1 MMFYTLK
8 QQVMNKLR
16 TICCLISVLF
26 SMTILHAQDSQWSVN
41 PYDYKYD
48 MTVYAKV
55 VYEGAEI
62 SDYSNYEIGAFVG
75 NECRGVGDVQT
86 KDSYTWVYLRVRSNQ
101 ASGEKLIFK
110 LYDKSTGRTSVI
122 KPSQVIAFS
131 SQGMIGKPSSPVTLE
146 KPSYTLGD
154 VNEDGKISVMDIVA
168 ISQIMSGQV
177 DSNYNNLAADVNV
190 DGKISVMDIV
200 SVRQM
205 IANKVQ

>member
-1 MMFYTLK
+1 
-8 QQVMNKLR
+8 MNKLR

-55 VYEGAEI
+55 VYEGAEV

-154 VNEDGKISVMDIVA
+154 VNADGIIDVADIVGVH
-168 ISQIMSGQV
+168 QITAGGSTVG
-177 DSNYNNLAADVNV
+177 YNQLAADANADGVINV
-190 DGKISVMDIV
+190 ADV
-200 SVRQM
+200 VRIRSI
-205 IANKVQ
+205 IANKSN

>member
-1 MMFYTLK
+1 
-8 QQVMNKLR
+8 MNKLR

-55 VYEGAEI
+55 VYEGTEV

-110 LYDKSTGRTSVI
+110 LYDKSTGRTCVI

-168 ISQIMSGQV
+168 IRQIMSGQV

-205 IANKVQ
+205 IANKDQ

>member
-55 VYEGAEI
+55 VYEGTEV

-110 LYDKSTGRTSVI
+110 LYDKSTGRTCVI

-154 VNEDGKISVMDIVA
+154 VNEDGVISITDIIA
-168 ISQIMSGQV
+168 ISKIIAGSA
-177 DSNYNNLAADVNV
+177 DNNYNKLAADVDG
-190 DGKISVMDIV
+190 DGKISITDIV
-200 SVRQM
+200 LVNQM
-205 IANKVQ
+205 IAGVK

>member
-55 VYEGAEI
+55 VYEGAEV

-154 VNEDGKISVMDIVA
+154 VNEDGIISITDIIA
-168 ISQIMSGQV
+168 ISKIIAGSA
-177 DSNYNNLAADVNV
+177 DNNYNKLAADVDG
-190 DGKISVMDIV
+190 DGKISITDIV
-200 SVRQM
+200 LVNQM
-205 IANKVQ
+205 IAGVK

>member
-55 VYEGAEI
+55 VYEGAEV

-154 VNEDGKISVMDIVA
+154 VNEDGIIDVADIVGVH
-168 ISQIMSGQV
+168 QITAGGSTVG
-177 DSNYNNLAADVNV
+177 YNQLAADANADGVINV
-190 DGKISVMDIV
+190 AEV
-200 SVRQM
+200 VRIRSI
-205 IANKVQ
+205 IANKSN

>member
-55 VYEGAEI
+55 VYEGTEV

-110 LYDKSTGRTSVI
+110 LYDKSTGRTCVI

-154 VNEDGKISVMDIVA
+154 VNEDGIIDIADVVA
-168 ISQIMSGQV
+168 ASQLAAGV
-177 DSNYNNLAADVNV
+177 ADSKYNSLAADANL
-190 DGKISVMDIV
+190 DGKINIADVVMIYTI
-200 SVRQM
+200 
-205 IANKVQ
+205 IADSKK

>member
-1 MMFYTLK
+1 
-8 QQVMNKLR
+8 MNKLR

-55 VYEGAEI
+55 VYEGAEV

-154 VNEDGKISVMDIVA
+154 VNEDGIISITDIIA
-168 ISQIMSGQV
+168 ISKIIAGSA
-177 DSNYNNLAADVNV
+177 DNNYNKLAADVDG
-190 DGKISVMDIV
+190 DGKISITDIV
-200 SVRQM
+200 LVNQM
-205 IANKVQ
+205 IAGVK

>member
-55 VYEGAEI
+55 VYEGTEV

-110 LYDKSTGRTSVI
+110 LYDKSTGRTCVI

-168 ISQIMSGQV
+168 IRQIMSGQV
-177 DSNYNNLAADVNV
+177 DGNYNKLAADVNV

-205 IANKVQ
+205 IANKNQ

>member
-1 MMFYTLK
+1 MFYTLK

-55 VYEGAEI
+55 VYEGTEV

-110 LYDKSTGRTSVI
+110 LYDKSTGRTCVI

-154 VNEDGKISVMDIVA
+154 VNEDGIIDIADVVA
-168 ISQIMSGQV
+168 ASQLTAGV
-177 DSNYNNLAADVNV
+177 ADSKYNSLAADANL
-190 DGKISVMDIV
+190 DGKINIADVVMI
-200 SVRQM
+200 STI
-205 IANKVQ
+205 IADSKK

>member
-1 MMFYTLK
+1 
-8 QQVMNKLR
+8 MNKLR

-55 VYEGAEI
+55 VYEGTEV

-154 VNEDGKISVMDIVA
+154 VNEDGVIDIADVVA
-168 ISQIMSGQV
+168 ASQLTAGV
-177 DSNYNNLAADVNV
+177 ADSKYNSLAADANL
-190 DGKISVMDIV
+190 DGKINIADVVMI
-200 SVRQM
+200 STI
-205 IANKVQ
+205 IADSKK

>member
-1 MMFYTLK
+1 
-8 QQVMNKLR
+8 MNKLR

-55 VYEGAEI
+55 VYEGAEV

-101 ASGEKLIFK
+101 TSGEKLIFK

>member
-55 VYEGAEI
+55 VYEGVEV

-122 KPSQVIAFS
+122 KPLQVIAFS

>member
-55 VYEGAEI
+55 VYEGAEV

-86 KDSYTWVYLRVRSNQ
+86 KDSYIWVYLRVRSNQ

-110 LYDKSTGRTSVI
+110 LYDKSIGRTCVI

-154 VNEDGKISVMDIVA
+154 VNEDGIIDIADVVA
-168 ISQIMSGQV
+168 ASQLTAGV
-177 DSNYNNLAADVNV
+177 ADSKYNSLAADANL
-190 DGKISVMDIV
+190 DGKINIADVVMI
-200 SVRQM
+200 STI
-205 IANKVQ
+205 IADSKK

>member
-1 MMFYTLK
+1 
-8 QQVMNKLR
+8 MNKLR

-55 VYEGAEI
+55 VYEGAEV

-122 KPSQVIAFS
+122 KPTQVIAFS

-154 VNEDGKISVMDIVA
+154 VNEDGIIDVADIVGVH
-168 ISQIMSGQV
+168 QITAGGSTVG
-177 DSNYNNLAADVNV
+177 YNQLAADANADGVINV
-190 DGKISVMDIV
+190 ADV
-200 SVRQM
+200 VRIRSI
-205 IANKVQ
+205 IANKSN

>member
-1 MMFYTLK
+1 
-8 QQVMNKLR
+8 MNKLR

-26 SMTILHAQDSQWSVN
+26 SMTILHAQDSQWRVN

-55 VYEGAEI
+55 VYEGAEV

-86 KDSYTWVYLRVRSNQ
+86 KVSYTWVYLRVRSNQ

-110 LYDKSTGRTSVI
+110 LYDKSTGRTCVI
-122 KPSQVIAFS
+122 KPSQGIAFS

-154 VNEDGKISVMDIVA
+154 VNEDGIIDVADIVGVH
-168 ISQIMSGQV
+168 QITAGGSTVG
-177 DSNYNNLAADVNV
+177 YNQLAADANADGVINV
-190 DGKISVMDIV
+190 ADV
-200 SVRQM
+200 VRIRSI
-205 IANKVQ
+205 IANKSN

>member
-55 VYEGAEI
+55 VYEGAEV

-110 LYDKSTGRTSVI
+110 LYDKSTGRTSVV

>member
-1 MMFYTLK
+1 
-8 QQVMNKLR
+8 MNKLR

-55 VYEGAEI
+55 VYEGAEV

-110 LYDKSTGRTSVI
+110 LYDKSTGRTCVI

-131 SQGMIGKPSSPVTLE
+131 SQGMIGKPSSPVTLV

-154 VNEDGKISVMDIVA
+154 VNEDGIIDIADVVA
-168 ISQIMSGQV
+168 ASQLTAGV
-177 DSNYNNLAADVNV
+177 ADSKYNSLAADANL
-190 DGKISVMDIV
+190 DGKINIADVVMI
-200 SVRQM
+200 STI
-205 IANKVQ
+205 IADSKK

>member
-1 MMFYTLK
+1 
-8 QQVMNKLR
+8 MNKLR

-55 VYEGAEI
+55 VYEGTEV

-110 LYDKSTGRTSVI
+110 LYDKSTGRTCVI

-154 VNEDGKISVMDIVA
+154 VNEDGIIDIADVVA
-168 ISQIMSGQV
+168 ASQLAAGV
-177 DSNYNNLAADVNV
+177 ADSKYNSLAADANL
-190 DGKISVMDIV
+190 DGKINIADVVMIYTI
-200 SVRQM
+200 
-205 IANKVQ
+205 IADSKK

>member
-55 VYEGAEI
+55 VYEGAEV

-75 NECRGVGDVQT
+75 NECRGVGDVQI

-154 VNEDGKISVMDIVA
+154 VNEDGIIDVADIVGVH
-168 ISQIMSGQV
+168 QITAGGSTVG
-177 DSNYNNLAADVNV
+177 YNQLAADANADGVINV
-190 DGKISVMDIV
+190 ADV
-200 SVRQM
+200 VRIRSI
-205 IANKVQ
+205 IANKSN

>member
-48 MTVYAKV
+48 MTIYAKV
-55 VYEGAEI
+55 VYEGAEV

-154 VNEDGKISVMDIVA
+154 VNEDGIIDVA
-168 ISQIMSGQV
+168 DVVAASQLAAGVV
-177 DSNYNNLAADVNV
+177 DSKYNSLAADANL
-190 DGKISVMDIV
+190 DGKINIADVVMI
-200 SVRQM
+200 STI
-205 IANKVQ
+205 IADSKK

>member
-55 VYEGAEI
+55 VYEGAEV

-75 NECRGVGDVQT
+75 NKCRGVGDVQT

-154 VNEDGKISVMDIVA
+154 VNEDGVISITDIIA
-168 ISQIMSGQV
+168 ISKIIAGSA
-177 DSNYNNLAADVNV
+177 DNNYNKLAADVDG
-190 DGKISVMDIV
+190 DGKISITDIV
-200 SVRQM
+200 LVNQM
-205 IANKVQ
+205 IAGVK

>member
-1 MMFYTLK
+1 
-8 QQVMNKLR
+8 MNKLR

-55 VYEGAEI
+55 VYEGTEV

-122 KPSQVIAFS
+122 KPLQVIAFS

-154 VNEDGKISVMDIVA
+154 VNEDGIIDIADVVA
-168 ISQIMSGQV
+168 ASQLAAGV
-177 DSNYNNLAADVNV
+177 ADSKYNSLAADANL
-190 DGKISVMDIV
+190 DGKINIADVVMIYTI
-200 SVRQM
+200 
-205 IANKVQ
+205 IADSKK

>member
-1 MMFYTLK
+1 
-8 QQVMNKLR
+8 MNKLR

-48 MTVYAKV
+48 MTIYAKV
-55 VYEGAEI
+55 VYEGVEV
-62 SDYSNYEIGAFVG
+62 SDYSNYEIGTFVG

-154 VNEDGKISVMDIVA
+154 VNEDGIIDVADIVGVH
-168 ISQIMSGQV
+168 QITAGGSTVG
-177 DSNYNNLAADVNV
+177 YNQLAADANADGVINV
-190 DGKISVMDIV
+190 ADV
-200 SVRQM
+200 VRIRSI
-205 IANKVQ
+205 IANKSN

>member
-48 MTVYAKV
+48 MTIYAKV
-55 VYEGAEI
+55 VYEGAEV

-110 LYDKSTGRTSVI
+110 LYDKSTGRTCVI

-154 VNEDGKISVMDIVA
+154 VNEDGIIDIADVVA
-168 ISQIMSGQV
+168 ASQLAAGV
-177 DSNYNNLAADVNV
+177 ADSKYNSLAADANL
-190 DGKISVMDIV
+190 DGKINIADVVMIYTI
-200 SVRQM
+200 
-205 IANKVQ
+205 IADSKK

>member
-1 MMFYTLK
+1 
-8 QQVMNKLR
+8 MNKLR

-55 VYEGAEI
+55 VYEGAEV

-122 KPSQVIAFS
+122 KPLQVIAFS

-146 KPSYTLGD
+146 KTSYTLGD

>member
-1 MMFYTLK
+1 
-8 QQVMNKLR
+8 MNKLR

-55 VYEGAEI
+55 VYEGAEV

-154 VNEDGKISVMDIVA
+154 VNEDGKISVLDIVA
-168 ISQIMSGQV
+168 IRQIMSGQV

-205 IANKVQ
+205 IANKDQ

>member
-55 VYEGAEI
+55 VYEGAEV

-101 ASGEKLIFK
+101 ASGEKLVFK

>member
-55 VYEGAEI
+55 VYEGAEV

>member
-1 MMFYTLK
+1 
-8 QQVMNKLR
+8 MNKLR

-55 VYEGAEI
+55 VYEGAEV

-110 LYDKSTGRTSVI
+110 LYDKSIGRTSVI

-154 VNEDGKISVMDIVA
+154 VNEDGVIDIADVVA
-168 ISQIMSGQV
+168 ASQLTAGV
-177 DSNYNNLAADVNV
+177 ADSKYNSLAADANL
-190 DGKISVMDIV
+190 DGKINIADVVMI
-200 SVRQM
+200 STI
-205 IANKVQ
+205 IADSKK

>member
-1 MMFYTLK
+1 
-8 QQVMNKLR
+8 
-16 TICCLISVLF
+16 
-26 SMTILHAQDSQWSVN
+26 MTILHAQDSQWSVN

-55 VYEGAEI
+55 VYEGAEV

>member
-1 MMFYTLK
+1 MFYTLK

-48 MTVYAKV
+48 MTIYAKV
-55 VYEGAEI
+55 VYEGAEV

-168 ISQIMSGQV
+168 IRQIMSGQV

-205 IANKVQ
+205 IANKDQ

>member
-1 MMFYTLK
+1 
-8 QQVMNKLR
+8 MNKLR

-55 VYEGAEI
+55 VYEGTEV

-154 VNEDGKISVMDIVA
+154 VNEDGIIDVA
-168 ISQIMSGQV
+168 DVVAASQLTAGV
-177 DSNYNNLAADVNV
+177 ADSKYNSLAADANL
-190 DGKISVMDIV
+190 DGKINIADVVMI
-200 SVRQM
+200 STI
-205 IANKVQ
+205 IADSKK

>member
-1 MMFYTLK
+1 
-8 QQVMNKLR
+8 MNKLR

-55 VYEGAEI
+55 VYEGTEV

-122 KPSQVIAFS
+122 KPLQVIAFS

-154 VNEDGKISVMDIVA
+154 VNEDGIIDVA
-168 ISQIMSGQV
+168 DVVAASQLAAGVV
-177 DSNYNNLAADVNV
+177 DSKYNSLAADANL
-190 DGKISVMDIV
+190 DGKINIADVVMI
-200 SVRQM
+200 STI
-205 IANKVQ
+205 IADSKK

>member
-55 VYEGAEI
+55 VYEGAEV

-75 NECRGVGDVQT
+75 KECRGVGDVQT

-154 VNEDGKISVMDIVA
+154 VNEDGVISITDIIA
-168 ISQIMSGQV
+168 ISKIIAGSA
-177 DSNYNNLAADVNV
+177 DNNYNKLAADVDG
-190 DGKISVMDIV
+190 DGKISITDIV
-200 SVRQM
+200 LVNQM
-205 IANKVQ
+205 IAGVK

>member
-55 VYEGAEI
+55 VYEGAEV

-154 VNEDGKISVMDIVA
+154 VNEDGIIDVADIVGVH
-168 ISQIMSGQV
+168 QITAGGSTVG
-177 DSNYNNLAADVNV
+177 YNQLAADDNADGVINV
-190 DGKISVMDIV
+190 ADV
-200 SVRQM
+200 VRIRSI
-205 IANKVQ
+205 IANKSN

>member
-55 VYEGAEI
+55 VYEGTEV

-110 LYDKSTGRTSVI
+110 LYDKSTGRTCVI

>member
-1 MMFYTLK
+1 
-8 QQVMNKLR
+8 MNKLR

-55 VYEGAEI
+55 VYEGVEV

-110 LYDKSTGRTSVI
+110 LYDKSTRRTSVI
-122 KPSQVIAFS
+122 KPLQVIAFS

-154 VNEDGKISVMDIVA
+154 VNEDGVIDVADIVGVH
-168 ISQIMSGQV
+168 QITAGGSTVG
-177 DSNYNNLAADVNV
+177 YNQLAADANADGVINV
-190 DGKISVMDIV
+190 ADV
-200 SVRQM
+200 VRIRSI
-205 IANKVQ
+205 IANKSN

>member
-55 VYEGAEI
+55 VYEGAEV

-154 VNEDGKISVMDIVA
+154 VNEDGKISVLDIVA
-168 ISQIMSGQV
+168 IRQIISRQV

-205 IANKVQ
+205 IANKDQ

>member
-1 MMFYTLK
+1 MFYTLK

-55 VYEGAEI
+55 VYEGTEV

-110 LYDKSTGRTSVI
+110 LYDKSTGRTCVI

-154 VNEDGKISVMDIVA
+154 VNEDGIIDIADVVA
-168 ISQIMSGQV
+168 ASQLAAGV
-177 DSNYNNLAADVNV
+177 ADSKYNSLAADANL
-190 DGKISVMDIV
+190 DGKINIADVVMIYTI
-200 SVRQM
+200 
-205 IANKVQ
+205 IADSKK

>member
-48 MTVYAKV
+48 MTIYAKV
-55 VYEGAEI
+55 VYEGTEV

-154 VNEDGKISVMDIVA
+154 VNEDGIIDIADVVA
-168 ISQIMSGQV
+168 ASQLTAGV
-177 DSNYNNLAADVNV
+177 ADSKYNSLAADANL
-190 DGKISVMDIV
+190 DGKINIADVVMI
-200 SVRQM
+200 STI
-205 IANKVQ
+205 IADSKK